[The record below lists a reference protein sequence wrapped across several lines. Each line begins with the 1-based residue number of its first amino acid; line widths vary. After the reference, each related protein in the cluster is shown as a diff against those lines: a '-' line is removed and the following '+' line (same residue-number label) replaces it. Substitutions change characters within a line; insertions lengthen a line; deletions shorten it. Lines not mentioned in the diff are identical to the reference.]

1 MKRNNKV
8 VKFAIFV
15 LLITIIAFALVAG
28 TYAKYTTEVSGSDTV
43 RVAKWS
49 IKVNGTEITTVQ
61 DETVTF
67 DLFNTIYDSDGTTTE
82 SDVANGLIAP
92 GTSGSFDLQIENLSE
107 VNAEYSIAFE
117 MTNAANVP
125 LEFSTDGK
133 TWGNIDSIEST
144 ATAIAMSNGTSTVN
158 VKWRWQFE
166 GNHTDIGIAAQTAP
180 QNVEVTATITVDQ
193 VD

>member
-125 LEFSTDGK
+125 LEFSTDGT
-133 TWGNIDSIEST
+133 TWGNLDSIES
-144 ATAIAMSNGTSTVN
+144 TAIAMSNGTSTVN
-158 VKWRWQFE
+158 VKWRWQFA
-166 GNHTDIGIAAQTAP
+166 GDHTDIGIAAQTAP